1 MVLRTGNIL
10 PLPPLPQLYK
20 PATDTTYALGMIYD
34 VYMKYTLLHNEAADL
49 LKPPPTLTGKGTVKT
64 PNTNKTK
71 QNKTKKQQQQNKT
84 KQK

>member
-1 MVLRTGNIL
+1 
-10 PLPPLPQLYK
+10 
-20 PATDTTYALGMIYD
+20 MIYD

-71 QNKTKKQQQQNKT
+71 QNKKTTTTKQNKT
-84 KQK
+84 KIIAIKDKQPILLLL